1 MSRFVATITQSYV
14 GLRSLYLEAA
24 AWGTELL
31 EVGGKATVLLDG
43 DKDFSTE
50 GTLNKRGGLSGM
62 AKLYRRLNL
71 SAGMTIEYAI
81 PSKNTLIV
89 YPPAAPS
96 SAGTA
101 SVPLTSAPPTNE
113 TVFERK
119 KLKHL
124 HIEAF
129 RPENLNHWEP
139 ETEPDVYLAF
149 GVLQEYTDF
158 QYCCGASKA
167 LLQRL
172 GAIGDGATKPD
183 AILID
188 RATDQYLMAE
198 WKMRSSDFSSNHKAE
213 DVDVLV
219 CWIDDETDKG
229 KLPPRVLALKNV
241 AREAVESTLNSDVG

>member
-1 MSRFVATITQSYV
+1 MTRFVATITPSYV
-14 GLRSLYLEAA
+14 TLRSLYLEAS
-24 AWGTELL
+24 AWETQLL
-31 EVGGKATVLLDG
+31 EAGGKATVLLDG
-43 DKDFSTE
+43 DKEFSAE
-50 GTLNKRGGLSGM
+50 GKLNPRGGLSGM
-62 AKLYRRLNL
+62 AKLYKRLGL
-71 SAGMTIEYAI
+71 STGMSIEYTI
-81 PSKNTLIV
+81 PSKNTLVV
-89 YPPAAPS
+89 YPPSSNTGAGVPPAPTP
-96 SAGTA
+96 SA
-101 SVPLTSAPPTNE
+101 NE

-119 KLKHL
+119 KLKHIHL
-124 HIEAF
+124 EAF

-149 GVLQEYTDF
+149 GVLQEFTDF

-167 LLQRL
+167 LLQKL
-172 GAIGDGATKPD
+172 GAISEGITKPD

-213 DVDVLV
+213 DIDVLV

-241 AREAVESTLNSDVG
+241 ARQAAESTLDGDAG